1 MLAVRTT
8 IHVSVCSFIWKRY
21 WSFVGICIFILFMFI
36 LLYWIS
42 VFMFSADDTYLS
54 KVRHYLHVTSA
65 GWQFL
70 FRIVLSFLYWFLYNE
85 RLKIFLNNLLF
96 DVLFWITYCLMF
108 CFKSF
113 GVTYIPLSPG
123 QLIYIKNN
131 ILYTSILWVIHRTV
145 WQLMNKLQLC
155 LL

>member
-42 VFMFSADDTYLS
+42 VFRFSADDTIYMLPLQVDS
-54 KVRHYLHVTSA
+54 FYFA
-65 GWQFL
+65 L
-70 FRIVLSFLYWFLYNE
+70 FFRSCIDCCTTNDWGYS
-85 RLKIFLNNLLF
+85 
-96 DVLFWITYCLMF
+96 WITYCLMF

-123 QLIYIKNN
+123 QLIYIKIN
-131 ILYTSILWVIHRTV
+131 ILYMGILWVIHRTV
-145 WQLMNKLQLC
+145 WQLMYKLQLC